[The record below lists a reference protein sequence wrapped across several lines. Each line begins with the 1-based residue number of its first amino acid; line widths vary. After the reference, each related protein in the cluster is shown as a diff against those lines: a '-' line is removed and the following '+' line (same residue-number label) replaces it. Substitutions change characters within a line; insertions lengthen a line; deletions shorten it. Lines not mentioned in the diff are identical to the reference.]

1 VTTSTSDVVPAAG
14 AAPSLLWSDTRF
26 ALLAALGIALF
37 PFLLHPLGGYSTLA
51 TQIAIVSIASIGFNL
66 LLGYAGTLSYGHAM
80 FYGGGGYIA
89 AMLLLHTMPQHPNL
103 WLTIAGATLATAV
116 LAILVGAVTVR
127 LYGIYFA
134 LLTLAFAQMVYFAVE
149 QGPRDWTNNDDG
161 LQALPN
167 ALLPIG
173 PWAIDLTTHLPS
185 LDLGPF
191 GNVNEM
197 TLWYPFAGVCL
208 LLVLLLFRTLVRS
221 QFGEVLG
228 AIRENEQR
236 SALIGFNAP
245 GYRLAAFA
253 ISGALTGFSGALRAV
268 FDGTVAIDALSIDRS
283 GSFVIYTVIG
293 GVQTLFGPVA
303 GTAVIMFLENVLS
316 ARTPAW
322 RLIEGLI
329 FVGVII
335 FLPRGLATVLKQQ
348 RDKNPRSL
356 FVRSLR
362 LSTEEPDSLL
372 KRVDEGRRGGP
383 MSIVETFKL
392 GKLFGHFAAN
402 REIDFRVDP
411 GELRAVI
418 GPNGAGKTTFF
429 NLLAGTIAPSSG
441 TINYKGR
448 DVSRVTGTRRV
459 HLGIAKAFQ
468 TASIYPDQSVRQ
480 NCRLAALARIQ
491 GPFALQIVRRSLR
504 LDDVDRLAER
514 AMSRLELLDVADLR
528 AGDLSHGDKKRL
540 DIAIALATQPQ
551 VLLLDEPVAGMSK
564 DEARKTESL
573 IRKLASEM
581 TVLVIEHDMEMVMG
595 ISDTITVLHQGTVLA
610 TGTPAQIRDNPRVQ
624 EAYLGGHSQTELH
637 G

>member
-1 VTTSTSDVVPAAG
+1 VSTSPQI
-14 AAPSLLWSDTRF
+14 APVADARSSLLAGDLRF
-26 ALLAALGIALF
+26 AALCALGIAVF

-66 LLGYAGTLSYGHAM
+66 LLGYAGSLSYGHAM
-80 FYGGGGYIA
+80 FYGGGGYLA
-89 AMLLLHTMPQHPNL
+89 AIILLRVAPQHPNL
-103 WLTIAGATLATAV
+103 WLCVIGAV
-116 LAILVGAVTVR
+116 LGTAILAALVGAVTVR

-134 LLTLAFAQMVYFAVE
+134 LLTLAFAQMVFFIIE
-149 QGPRDWTNNDDG
+149 QAKDWTNGDDG

-173 PWAIDLTTHLPS
+173 PWHVDLTAHLPTVN
-185 LDLGPF
+185 LGPF
-191 GNVNEM
+191 GDLGELRV
-197 TLWYPFAGVCL
+197 WYVFAGICL
-208 LLVLLLFRTLVRS
+208 LLVLMFSRVLTRS

-236 SALIGFNAP
+236 STLIGFNASA
-245 GYRLAAFA
+245 YRLAAFT
-253 ISGALTGFSGALRAV
+253 ISGALTGFSGALRGM
-268 FDGTVAIDALSIDRS
+268 FDGSIPIDAVGIDRS
-283 GSFVIYTVIG
+283 GSFVIYTIIG

-329 FVGVII
+329 FVGVIV
-335 FLPRGLATVLKQQ
+335 FFPRGLSTILKQQ
-348 RDKNPRSL
+348 REKNPRAL

-362 LSTEEPDSLL
+362 PSNEEPDPLL
-372 KRVDEGRRGGP
+372 RPAAEGHRGGP
-383 MSIVETFKL
+383 MSIIETFKL

-402 REIDFRVDP
+402 HDIDFRVNP

-429 NLLAGTIAPSSG
+429 NLLSGTIAPSSG

-448 DVSRVTGTRRV
+448 EVSRLSGTSRV
-459 HLGIAKAFQ
+459 HLGLAKAFQ
-468 TASIYPDQSVRQ
+468 TASLYPDQTVRQ
-480 NCRLAALARIQ
+480 NCRLAALARVQ
-491 GPFALQIVRRSLR
+491 GRFALQVFRRSTR
-504 LDDVDRLAER
+504 LVDVEALADR
-514 AMSRLELLDVADLR
+514 AMGRLELLGVADVR

-564 DEARKTESL
+564 DEARKTEAL
-573 IRKLASEM
+573 IRKLSTEM
-581 TVLVIEHDMEMVMG
+581 TVLIIEHDMEMVMG
-595 ISDTITVLHQGTVLA
+595 ISDSITVLHQGTVLA
-610 TGTPAQIRDNPRVQ
+610 TGTPAEIRDNPRVQ
-624 EAYLGGHSQTELH
+624 EAYLGGHSEAELAH
-637 G
+637 P